1 MSVGYSHILVPVD
14 GSDASEHAAEH
25 AIDLANRYDAEL
37 TVMHVVDD
45 DLLPLDARSQQL
57 VDRLEEEATD
67 IVAEVVEWATEADVA
82 PVNEVVVRGSPA
94 EQILATIEDG
104 DGEVDLV
111 VLGSHG
117 RSGIDKFLMGSV
129 SERVVRQ
136 SPVPVLT
143 VRS

>member
-1 MSVGYSHILVPVD
+1 MSAGYSHILVPVD

-25 AIDLANRYDAEL
+25 AIDLANRYDAKL

-45 DLLPLDARSQQL
+45 DLLPLDARSHQL
-57 VDRLEEEATD
+57 VERLEEEATG
-67 IVAEVVEWATEADVA
+67 IVTEVVEWATEGGITTV
-82 PVNEVVVRGSPA
+82 EEHIVRGSPA

-104 DGEVDLV
+104 DVDLV